1 MFNARQNASAI
12 AFLSVLATSAS
23 AETIT
28 VCEEGCDFVS
38 INAAI
43 AASTD
48 GDVIQLS
55 AETYAERATIDT
67 LGKAIT
73 LRGALDKAGSPAS
86 ILDGGNTSDESVLD
100 GGNPPGEINGIRV
113 LICQSGETDA
123 TVFENLVIRNGYA
136 VGTFG
141 GFNGG
146 GGMYNG
152 GSSPTVANCI
162 FENNQAVYG
171 GGGMFNEN
179 GSAPT
184 VIDCVFR
191 NNQASRGGG
200 MLNQFSSPTLEGCVF
215 TGNQAFV
222 GGGLSNFDSSP
233 TVSNSNF
240 CGNAVADIGFEIASQ
255 IDGDPIA
262 GEEAGNCIA
271 IDCDDCEEGDGDTL
285 DTCVGD
291 INADGFVDSADL
303 GLIIGSWGSTNSL
316 ADLDGDGLVNSA
328 DLGIMIGAWG
338 PCD

>member
-1 MFNARQNASAI
+1 MFNPRRTTSVI
-12 AFLSVLATSAS
+12 AFLSVLATSAT

-28 VCEEGCDFVS
+28 VCEEGCDFTS

-55 AETYAERATIDT
+55 AETYAEGATIDS

-73 LRGALDKAGSPAS
+73 LRGATDKAGSPVT
-86 ILDGGNTSDESVLD
+86 ILEGGNTSGESVLD
-100 GGNPPGEINGIRV
+100 GGNPNGIRV
-113 LICQSGETDA
+113 LICHSGETDA
-123 TVFENLVIRNGYA
+123 TVFENLVIRNGFA
-136 VGTFG
+136 VGNFG
-141 GFNGG
+141 GPNGG

-152 GSSPTVANCI
+152 GSSPTVANCV

-179 GSAPT
+179 GSDPT

-240 CGNAVADIGFEIASQ
+240 CGNAVAGLGFEIASQ

-271 IDCDDCEEGDGDTL
+271 IDCDDCEE
-285 DTCVGD
+285 
-291 INADGFVDSADL
+291 DSFSSCFAGVNQSAL
-303 GLIIGSWGSTNSL
+303 RCSRISPNPGS
-316 ADLDGDGLVNSA
+316 A
-328 DLGIMIGAWG
+328 
-338 PCD
+338 PCRAP